1 MLFWRNGLFAVGP
14 ESAGAHPGPAC
25 YRKGGPLT
33 ITDANLF
40 LGRIVPEHFPKIFG
54 PNEDQPLGTEI
65 VFELFTELTEEIN
78 KDNRAAGRAQFSA
91 EEVALGFLR
100 VASEVMA
107 RPIRALTEARGHDTS
122 DHMLSCFGGAGGQH
136 ACDVAA
142 ALSISQ
148 VVIHKYSSILSA
160 YGLSLAD
167 VVHEVQRPAAMA
179 FGPSKY
185 PEITTTLDELSETAT
200 NHLRNQKLG
209 DDLIRLELY
218 LNMRYEGSNSSFMIM
233 QEPHQK
239 VQNFQTTFEER
250 HSREFG
256 FVFPEKKILIDD
268 FRVRAVGSSAKITG
282 ESPYQQLKR
291 VSEKSVAV
299 PEPET
304 KTLICFDA
312 NSGRISTGVHLIGSL
327 EPGARLPG
335 PALILDK
342 TQTIFVSPGCVA
354 TVLDSTVM
362 IDLAG
367 SEKKVTDVSAVAT
380 GEEVN
385 PIKLSIFGHR

>member
-1 MLFWRNGLFAVGP
+1 MLFWRNRLFAVGP

-40 LGRIVPEHFPKIFG
+40 LGRIVPEYFPKIFG

-65 VFELFTELTEEIN
+65 VVELFAKLTEEIN
-78 KDNRAAGRAQFSA
+78 NDNRAASRAEFSP

-142 ALSISQ
+142 ALSISE

-179 FGPSKY
+179 FGPSKF
-185 PEITTTLDELSETAT
+185 PEITATLDELSSTAT
-200 NHLRNQKLG
+200 EHLKSQKLG

-233 QEPHQK
+233 QEPRQAIE
-239 VQNFQTTFEER
+239 NFQKTFEER

-256 FVFPEKKILIDD
+256 FVFPEKKILVDD
-268 FRVRAVGSSAKITG
+268 FRVRAVGSAAKHI
-282 ESPYQQLKR
+282 EDSPYQQLKR
-291 VSEKSVAV
+291 VANTVAV

-304 KTLICFDA
+304 KTFICFDA
-312 NSGRISTGVHLIGSL
+312 KLGHISTGVHLLGNL
-327 EPGARLPG
+327 QPGTRLSG

-342 TQTIFVSPGCVA
+342 TQTILVSPGCVA

-362 IDLAG
+362 IDLAA
-367 SEKKVTDVSAVAT
+367 EKKLSDIFSARS
-380 GEEVN
+380 GDEVN